1 MCAVPSQHRNPARAF
16 RPEGGEWDAAE
27 EILQAREI
35 VPGAFLRACVRWLAS
50 SPDEALATLA
60 GHWPDAR
67 PVGRPRREGRS
78 TAAGSPGGPGLAEPP
93 ERADHEG
100 PVLAADEDVPGAS

>member
-27 EILQAREI
+27 EILKAREI
-35 VPGAFLRACVRWLAS
+35 VPGAFLRACLRWLAS
-50 SPDEALATLA
+50 SPDEALAALA

-67 PVGRPRREGRS
+67 PVGRPRREGRD
-78 TAAGSPGGPGLAEPP
+78 AAGSREGLGLTESA
-93 ERADHEG
+93 ERADDEG
-100 PVLAADEDVPGAS
+100 PVLAADEDVPGAC